1 MALGGYSIMS
11 LYLVTFYKRGSVIP
25 ETFVEHTQ
33 LVLWSPTLVLK
44 YIYIKYFQSVLSSIA
59 EVSESVP
66 YVDTLS
72 HLILSTI
79 LESKP

>member
-1 MALGGYSIMS
+1 M
-11 LYLVTFYKRGSVIP
+11 
-25 ETFVEHTQ
+25 
-33 LVLWSPTLVLK
+33 
-44 YIYIKYFQSVLSSIA
+44 LSFIA

-79 LESKP
+79 PESNP

>member
-11 LYLVTFYKRGSVIP
+11 LYLVTVYKRGGVIP

-33 LVLWSPTLVLK
+33 LVLQSLTLVLK
-44 YIYIKYFQSVLSSIA
+44 YIKYFQSVLSSIV